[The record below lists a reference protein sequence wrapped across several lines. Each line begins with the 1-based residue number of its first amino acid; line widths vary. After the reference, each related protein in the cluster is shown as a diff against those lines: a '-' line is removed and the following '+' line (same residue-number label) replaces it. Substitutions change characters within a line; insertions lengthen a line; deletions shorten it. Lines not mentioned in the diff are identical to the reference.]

1 MITETRKDANILVIK
16 LGALGD
22 MVQALGPMAAIR
34 RHHSDSWITVLTTE
48 PYAAFLRGSGLF
60 DAVWVDKRPSFFNVG
75 GWMGLRRRLRDGGI
89 GRVYDLQT
97 SDRSGWYFRLFGAPQ
112 PEWSGIAPN
121 CSHPHTNPERD
132 SMHTIERQ
140 REQLAIA
147 GIDDVPS
154 PEVGWATADLGEF
167 GLLNDYTLLV
177 PGGAR
182 HRPAKRWPQARYVEL
197 AKQLYDD
204 GQTPILIGGADE
216 GHLLG
221 AIAAAVP
228 GVINLAGRTNLF
240 QLAEMGRR
248 AVCAVGND
256 TGPMHLIAAAGC
268 KAVVLYSNESNP
280 ALCSQRG
287 AEVSI
292 LRRPTL
298 DALKVATVI
307 AALDNSTSGV
317 VSGN

>member
-1 MITETRKDANILVIK
+1 MSVNIMVIK

-34 RHHSDSWITVLTTE
+34 RYHDDVQITALTTK
-48 PYAAFLRGSGLF
+48 PYAAFLEASGFF
-60 DAVWVDKRPSFFNVG
+60 DEVWVDTRPSLLNIG
-75 GWMGLRRRLRDGGI
+75 AWMELRRRFRDGGI
-89 GRVYDLQT
+89 RRVYDLQT

-112 PEWSGIAPN
+112 PEWSGIAAG
-121 CSHPHTNPERD
+121 CSHPHTNPQRD
-132 SMHTIERQ
+132 AMHTIERQ
-140 REQLAIA
+140 REQLTVA
-147 GIDDVPS
+147 GIDDVPG
-154 PEVGWATADLGEF
+154 PDVGWAAADLSEF
-167 GLLNDYTLLV
+167 GLLNKYSLLV

-182 HRPAKRWPQARYVEL
+182 HRPAKRWPQANYVEL
-197 AKQLYDD
+197 AERLCDD
-204 GQTPILIGGADE
+204 GQTPVLIGDADE
-216 GHLLG
+216 GDLLG

-228 GVINLAGRTNLF
+228 GAVNLAGRTDLL
-240 QLAEMGRR
+240 QLAELGRR

-268 KAVVLYSNESNP
+268 KAVVLYSHDSDP
-280 ALCSQRG
+280 ALCAQRG

-298 DALKVATVI
+298 DRLKVTTVI

-317 VSGN
+317 V